1 MVAFGDGTMSGCTVS
16 GKTLTSVWNV
26 PLGESDGV
34 DRLQAAYLAA
44 TYSCVDFSQ
53 RPLLHLLM
61 STSCAV
67 DQTPLEGSKPAGIA
81 RAFVRA
87 QPHPLVKGACL
98 ILVGTSSGYVTAW
111 ELTDTRQ
118 VASAQALCMQRLA

>member
-1 MVAFGDGTMSGCTVS
+1 VYDICIY
-16 GKTLTSVWNV
+16 TLLHPT
-26 PLGESDGV
+26 P
-34 DRLQAAYLAA
+34 
-44 TYSCVDFSQ
+44 
-53 RPLLHLLM
+53 PLL
-61 STSCAV
+61 SRSNCCFFTTPNAFAV

-111 ELTDTRQ
+111 ELTDTR
-118 VASAQALCMQRLA
+118 